1 MNRVNNITI
10 CKDQYKTQEDFENA
24 IKKAVMVLLDNEY
37 IMTVRYDEPGL
48 GIVCIDFD
56 NSDMCVGTPYPFWL
70 TPEQSDS
77 VAFDDKQSSTSDLDY
92 NFEVGM

>member
-10 CKDQYKTQEDFENA
+10 CKDQYKSQEDFENA
-24 IKKAVMVLLDNEY
+24 IKKAVMVLLDNDY

-56 NSDMCVGTPYPFWL
+56 NADISIGAPYPFWL
-70 TPEQSDS
+70 TPEQSES
-77 VAFDDKQSSTSDLDY
+77 IVFDDED
-92 NFEVGM
+92 NV

>member
-10 CKDQYKTQEDFENA
+10 CRDQYKTQEDFENA
-24 IKKAVMVLLDNEY
+24 IKKAVMVLLDNDY

-56 NSDMCVGTPYPFWL
+56 NADMNIGTPYPFWL
-70 TPEQSDS
+70 TPKQSGS
-77 VAFDDKQSSTSDLDY
+77 VAFDDED
-92 NFEVGM
+92 NV

>member
-24 IKKAVMVLLDNEY
+24 IKKAVMVLLDNDY

-56 NSDMCVGTPYPFWL
+56 HSNQELGAPYPYWL
-70 TPEQSDS
+70 NCQQWESI
-77 VAFDDKQSSTSDLDY
+77 AFDDED
-92 NFEVGM
+92 NV

>member
-1 MNRVNNITI
+1 MNQVNRITI
-10 CKDQYKTQEDFENA
+10 CRDTYKSQECFEDA

-56 NSDMCVGTPYPFWL
+56 HDDEAMGTPYPYWL
-70 TPEQSDS
+70 NDKQWES
-77 VAFDDKQSSTSDLDY
+77 VALDED
-92 NFEVGM
+92 NV